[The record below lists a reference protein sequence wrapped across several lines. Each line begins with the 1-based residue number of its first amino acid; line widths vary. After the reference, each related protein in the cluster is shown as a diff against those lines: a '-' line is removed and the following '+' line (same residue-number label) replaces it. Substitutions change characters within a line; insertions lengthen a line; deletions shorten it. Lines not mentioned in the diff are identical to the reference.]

1 VNSKLRHNQSVPSK
15 SGAANDDSRG
25 QRTLAIRAQIREFLA
40 RRHWPDDPALAP
52 QYAEMVAVELW
63 NQLAEEQRAQAEAI
77 RRTGLQG
84 QFCAGL
90 AVGMNRT
97 DATVAVGVASSTV
110 YRWLKDPSFLDAVRD
125 AERTG
130 APFRLRPRTGR
141 QVKLGPRTRGA
152 ILRRIRQGGT
162 RAQAAEAAGVS
173 RQTLYTWLKRFED
186 FRAAVLAAEQDAR

>member
-1 VNSKLRHNQSVPSK
+1 MV
-15 SGAANDDSRG
+15 
-25 QRTLAIRAQIREFLA
+25 IRAQIREFLA
-40 RRHWPDDPALAP
+40 PRHWPDDSAMEP

-63 NQLAEEQRAQAEAI
+63 NQLAQEERAQAESL
-77 RRTGLQG
+77 RRIGLQG
-84 QFCAGL
+84 QLCAGL
-90 AVGMNRT
+90 AVGMSRT
-97 DATVAVGVASSTV
+97 DAAITVGVATSTM
-110 YRWLKDPSFLDAVRD
+110 YRWMKDPSFLEAVRD

-141 QVKLGPRTRGA
+141 HVKLGPRTHDA

-173 RQTLYTWLKRFED
+173 RQTFYTWLKRFDD